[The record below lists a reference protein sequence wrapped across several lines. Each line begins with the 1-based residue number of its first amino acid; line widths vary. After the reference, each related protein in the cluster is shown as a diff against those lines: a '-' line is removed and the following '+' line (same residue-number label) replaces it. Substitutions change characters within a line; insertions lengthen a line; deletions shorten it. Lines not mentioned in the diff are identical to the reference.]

1 MNQPWN
7 LRKDDT
13 RKADNLYTFIIV
25 CEDEVS
31 EPLYFK
37 YFETDLIKINPVENQ
52 KSKMTNVLNAI
63 THCLGKD
70 IMEYDDKNKLE
81 IKRDDIQIWC
91 VFDRDKGDDS
101 KLEQDDVS
109 FNEAIKTALEAG
121 INVAWSNDAFEL
133 WVLLHFEEI
142 EINDDNKKRDIYYKR
157 LTDIF
162 KKLPNPNEDLIK
174 ARKYSSFNYKQD
186 LKHRNNFRNIV
197 RNEIIPK
204 TQEAINRAKA
214 LDKHFSASSL
224 PYHQKAPCTMVYKL
238 VEELLSL
245 GKKNI
250 V

>member
-7 LRKDDT
+7 LRKDDK
-13 RKADNLYTFIIV
+13 RQADNLPTFIIV

-37 YFETDLIKINPVENQ
+37 YFETDLIKINTIENQ

-63 THCLGKD
+63 KHCLGED
-70 IMEYDDKNKLE
+70 IMEYNADSRARL
-81 IKRDDIQIWC
+81 KRNDIQIWC
-91 VFDRDKGDDS
+91 VFDRDKGDNS
-101 KLEQDDVS
+101 NLVKDDVD
-109 FNEAIKTALEAG
+109 FNLSINTAQASG

-174 ARKYSSFNYKQD
+174 ALNHSSFNYKQD

-238 VEELLSL
+238 VEELIRL
-245 GKKNI
+245 GNKNI